1 MQSLSSIRLKSLR
14 ALSEECEGA
23 HELISVT

>member
-23 HELISVT
+23 HELVNVT